1 MLPPKVT
8 AVGVASL
15 FSNLAL
21 QGQGPLERALL
32 TAVLY
37 QLILSEF
44 YEIKVA
50 RLHLVWILTVAV
62 VSEST
67 LKGQLEAPLGLTM
80 FVAIWMRVAP
90 FLPAPLNTL

>member
-1 MLPPKVT
+1 MVLFNVPARLWAGDQLSLDTIRMLPPKVT

-21 QGQGPLERALL
+21 QGQDPLERALL

-67 LKGQLEAPLGLTM
+67 LEG
-80 FVAIWMRVAP
+80 R
-90 FLPAPLNTL
+90 